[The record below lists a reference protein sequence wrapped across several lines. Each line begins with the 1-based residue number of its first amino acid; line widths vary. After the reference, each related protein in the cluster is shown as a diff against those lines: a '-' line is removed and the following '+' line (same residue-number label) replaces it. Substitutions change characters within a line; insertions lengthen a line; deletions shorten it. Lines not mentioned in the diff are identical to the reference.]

1 MAELSP
7 TEVGLLS
14 ILLTLVVAAGAIA
27 CGICAAKYAGK
38 NESSKGTKPVWLS
51 SISTFAGGV
60 LLAAALTHLLND
72 TVRDEALDNL
82 S

>member
-1 MAELSP
+1 MTELSP

-14 ILLTLVVAAGAIA
+14 ILLTFTIAAGAIA
-27 CGICAAKYAGK
+27 CGICAARHAAKDEDSSGK
-38 NESSKGTKPVWLS
+38 KPLWLS

-72 TVRDEALDNL
+72 TVEDEALQEL

>member
-1 MAELSP
+1 MVHLTA

-27 CGICAAKYAGK
+27 CGICAARHAAKD
-38 NESSKGTKPVWLS
+38 ESSKGRKPVWLS

-72 TVRDEALDNL
+72 TVRNEALDQM